1 MSFFKGIERVGRALG
16 EASAWPGRLASW
28 LILPVIVAALWV
40 VIGSLFGVGT
50 IAQWNDRILLFSN
63 QLNLTGLVELQW
75 HLFAVMIMLG
85 GAYALR
91 ENHHVRVDLIY
102 ANVGQKW
109 RRIIDIVGDLV
120 LLLPYCALIAWLS
133 LGFVDMAY
141 RSGEGSDY
149 GGLADRYLVKSVLT
163 IGLCMLFLAGLG
175 RILENLGALLSGSD
189 SEQGRGTQET
199 NG

>member
-1 MSFFKGIERVGRALG
+1 MGRVLG

-40 VIGSLFGVGT
+40 VIGSMLGVGT
-50 IAQWNDRILLFSN
+50 IAQWDEAVLLFSD
-63 QLNLTGLVELQW
+63 QLTLTGLVELQW
-75 HLFAVMIMLG
+75 HLFGVMIMLG

-91 ENHHVRVDLIY
+91 ENSHVRVDLIY
-102 ANVGQKW
+102 ANVGRKW
-109 RRIIDIVGDLV
+109 QRIIDIIGDLV

-133 LGFVDMAY
+133 LGFVDMAF
-141 RSGEGSDY
+141 RSGEQSDY
-149 GGLADRYLVKSVLT
+149 GGLADRYLIKAILP
-163 IGLCMLFLAGLG
+163 IGLCILFLAGLG

-189 SEQGRGTQET
+189 SEQDKGTQEY